1 MKKLLVLSIVSL
13 VFINGHAEEGHD
25 KHHNKHTSKA
35 EEKKRHAVK
44 TLALN
49 NGKKWDVDQTMKENM
64 NAINLQFNILN
75 TLISSKKVTT
85 DDYSKLSKIISD
97 STQTIAANC
106 KMEQKKDETF
116 HTVLGDLLAV
126 SEDLKDAKKIK
137 QATEKLTH
145 ALKTYTQYFDHTL
158 SK

>member
-13 VFINGHAEEGHD
+13 FFISAYAEESHD

-35 EEKKRHAVK
+35 EEEKRHAVK
-44 TLALN
+44 SLTLN

-64 NAINLQFNILN
+64 GAINSQFNKMN
-75 TLISSKKVTT
+75 GLISSKKITAN
-85 DDYSKLSKIISD
+85 DYNELSNVISKSA
-97 STQTIAANC
+97 QNIASNC
-106 KMEQKKDETF
+106 KMELKKDETF

-126 SEDLKDAKKIK
+126 SEDLKDAKKSK
-137 QATEKLTH
+137 HATEKLTH